1 MRINPASALTFILL
15 LLLTGCATK
24 IAYAPTD
31 KMGNKD
37 ASITV
42 EQLTMMQ
49 TSKWKPDNI
58 QINENYIL
66 WSYGSVSEL
75 DPLGNYSNHDLSERI
90 YFNSILE
97 VQLMSEKRLT
107 GQWYVVSIIKREN
120 NNLDVYHTQSVNE
133 AKRYI
138 DALESLMTA
147 YKK

>member
-37 ASITV
+37 ASIIV

-58 QINENYIL
+58 
-66 WSYGSVSEL
+66 
-75 DPLGNYSNHDLSERI
+75 
-90 YFNSILE
+90 
-97 VQLMSEKRLT
+97 
-107 GQWYVVSIIKREN
+107 
-120 NNLDVYHTQSVNE
+120 
-133 AKRYI
+133 
-138 DALESLMTA
+138 
-147 YKK
+147 